1 MIEKDNYYRMDD
13 MFGQM
18 MESLRRSA
26 EDTSETAKAKSFLP
40 YAGIGLD
47 TIAGLSDAVISSS
60 MAMIPEFKGGD
71 IEYKGSFPRE
81 MIRDLSEKANPN
93 LMDDIIAMQKR
104 VDGHIAEKLNK

>member
-13 MFGQM
+13 MFGKM
-18 MESLRRSA
+18 MESLRKSA

-40 YAGIGLD
+40 YAGIG
-47 TIAGLSDAVISSS
+47 DAVISGSA
-60 MAMIPEFKGGD
+60 AMTAEFKGED

-81 MIRDLSEKANPN
+81 MIRDLSEKANPD

-104 VDGHIAEKLNK
+104 VDGHIAEKLNKK

>member
-26 EDTSETAKAKSFLP
+26 EDTSEAAKAKSFLP
-40 YAGIGLD
+40 YAGIG
-47 TIAGLSDAVISSS
+47 DAAISSS
-60 MAMIPEFKGGD
+60 MAMTAEFKGEDSG
-71 IEYKGSFPRE
+71 YKRSFSKE
-81 MIRDLSEKANPN
+81 IIRDLSEKANPD

-104 VDGHIAEKLNK
+104 VDGHIAEKLNKK